1 MADARA
7 ERPATAAG
15 SREALIPIWAGL
27 GRRQVAELAV
37 PGAVIGLL
45 GGLIAGGLA
54 VVGGL
59 SLGITVVAAVALAL
73 PLAIA
78 GGGYDLLLAKGKI
91 PLGPL
96 TPAGIY
102 WALAFPVARV
112 IHAALVNLV
121 AGDPVAVPHGWLDFV
136 VYNMLLSVG
145 FAIGFWWLHQNFAP
159 RWWYHLRDR
168 NPVADHIMR
177 RQLQYL
183 YLMQEHRDQKRQAR
197 RGAGGAEREPRG
209 ASKR

>member
-1 MADARA
+1 MEATRA
-7 ERPATAAG
+7 ETAGTPAGA
-15 SREALIPIWAGL
+15 RQALSPIWAGL
-27 GRRQVAELAV
+27 GRRQVAELLV

-59 SLGITVVAAVALAL
+59 PLEITLVAAVALAL

-78 GGGYDLLLAKGKI
+78 GAGYDLLLSKGKI

-102 WALAFPVARV
+102 WAVAFPIARV
-112 IHAALVNLV
+112 IHAAVTNLA
-121 AGDPVAVPHGWLDFV
+121 AGDRVAVPHGWLDFV

-159 RWWYHLRDR
+159 RWWFHLRDR

-183 YLMQEHRDQKRQAR
+183 YLMQEHRDQRRQSR
-197 RGAGGAEREPRG
+197 RGASASAPEGRRR
-209 ASKR
+209 SKR